1 VCVDTDPD
9 DVEPGNDVYL
19 VADLGLSCTSEK
31 YRFGRTW
38 ALAMIFVY
46 PIVSKAQF
54 YFNCS
59 VCS

>member
-31 YRFGRTW
+31 YRFGQTW

-46 PIVSKAQF
+46 PIVS
-54 YFNCS
+54 
-59 VCS
+59 